1 MGGGMAR
8 QGNAAPVV
16 IKRKKVIS
24 GGGHHG
30 GAWKVAYADFVTAMM
45 AFFLL
50 MWLLNATTE
59 KQRKGIA
66 DFFSPTIPVNR
77 VSGGGDGAFGGD
89 SMLTEETLARNGT
102 GASAKDHMQTTR
114 SQAEG
119 GSTSEEVA
127 AEEAILRDVERQL
140 SAYTGESMVSDRL
153 LRHVVTRLSDEG
165 LVIELFD
172 TQEETL
178 FDPETANA
186 RPILRDLAALLVD
199 VTALATNKLA
209 ISGHVR
215 AYPITLRTDPTWDL
229 STTRAQTLRGL
240 LGEAGLDAAR
250 MQRITGFA
258 DRRPATADPTNS
270 RNNRVE
276 VTLLRRQSAIGSF

>member
-1 MGGGMAR
+1 MAR

-16 IKRKKVIS
+16 IKRKKVVG

-66 DFFSPTIPVNR
+66 DFFDPTIPINR

-89 SMLTEETLARNGT
+89 SIMSEETLAQNGV
-102 GASAKDHMQTTR
+102 GGSAFDPIQTTR

-119 GSTSEEVA
+119 GPTPGEVA
-127 AEEAILRDVERQL
+127 AEEAILREVERQL
-140 SAYTGESMVSDRL
+140 AAYTGESMVSDRL

-172 TQEETL
+172 TPEQAL
-178 FDPETANA
+178 FAPDKADPS
-186 RPILRDLAALLVD
+186 PILYDLAAMLVD
-199 VTALATNKLA
+199 VTALATNRIA

-215 AYPITLRTDPTWDL
+215 AYPITLRADPTWDL
-229 STTRAQTLRGL
+229 STARAQILREM
-240 LGEAGLDAAR
+240 LGEAGLDPAR
-250 MQRITGFA
+250 MQRVTGFA
-258 DRRPATADPTNS
+258 DRRPATADPTS
-270 RNNRVE
+270 IRNNRIE
-276 VTLLRRQSAIGSF
+276 VTLLRRQSAIGGI

>member
-1 MGGGMAR
+1 
-8 QGNAAPVV
+8 
-16 IKRKKVIS
+16 
-24 GGGHHG
+24 
-30 GAWKVAYADFVTAMM
+30 
-45 AFFLL
+45 

-102 GASAKDHMQTTR
+102 GASATDRMQTTW

-119 GSTSEEVA
+119 GPTSEEAA
-127 AEEAILRDVERQL
+127 AEEAILREVERQL

-229 STTRAQTLRGL
+229 STARAQTLRGV

-258 DRRPATADPTNS
+258 DRRPATADPTS
-270 RNNRVE
+270 IRNNRVE
-276 VTLLRRQSAIGSF
+276 VTLLRRQSAIGGF

>member
-1 MGGGMAR
+1 MAR

-16 IKRKKVIS
+16 IKRKKVVN

-66 DFFSPTIPVNR
+66 DFFDPTIPINR
-77 VSGGGDGAFGGD
+77 VSGGGDGVFGGD
-89 SMLTEETLARNGT
+89 SIMSEETLAQNGV
-102 GASAKDHMQTTR
+102 GGSASDPIQTTR
-114 SQAEG
+114 PPVEG
-119 GSTSEEVA
+119 GPTPGEVA
-127 AEEAILRDVERQL
+127 AEEVILREVERQL
-140 SAYTGESMVSDRL
+140 AAYTGESMVSDRL

-172 TQEETL
+172 TPEQAL
-178 FDPETANA
+178 FAPDSADPS
-186 RPILRDLAALLVD
+186 PILYDLAAMLVD
-199 VTALATNKLA
+199 VTALATNRIA

-215 AYPITLRTDPTWDL
+215 AYPITLRADPAWDL
-229 STTRAQTLRGL
+229 STARAQILREM
-240 LGEAGLDAAR
+240 LGEAGLDPAR
-250 MQRITGFA
+250 MQRVTGFA
-258 DRRPATADPTNS
+258 DRRPATADPTAI
-270 RNNRVE
+270 RNNRIE
-276 VTLLRRQSAIGSF
+276 VTLLRRQSAIGGI